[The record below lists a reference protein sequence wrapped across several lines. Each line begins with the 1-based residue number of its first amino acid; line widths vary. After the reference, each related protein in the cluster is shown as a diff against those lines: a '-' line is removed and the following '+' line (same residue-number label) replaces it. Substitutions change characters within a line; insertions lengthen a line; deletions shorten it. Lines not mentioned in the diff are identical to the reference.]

1 MPKTVWKKLESW
13 RPFLGGLLPRAYGV
27 VNYQKGFVITKK
39 RGGPKGFKTYAAAL
53 AAANKQNRLEGL
65 PEVQ

>member
-13 RPFLGGLLPRAYGV
+13 KPVQMSEDQWWLTNGRHAME
-27 VNYQKGFVITKK
+27 TAK
-39 RGGPKGFKTYAAAL
+39 RHLVTRKTYAAAL